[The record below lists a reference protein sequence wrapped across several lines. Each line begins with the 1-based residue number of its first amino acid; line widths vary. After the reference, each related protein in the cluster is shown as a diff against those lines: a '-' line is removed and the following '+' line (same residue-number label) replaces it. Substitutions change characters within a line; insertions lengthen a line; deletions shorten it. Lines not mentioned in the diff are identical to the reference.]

1 MMNKY
6 IKPAIE
12 VLVIETQQM
21 IAESIIIDNGG
32 TVTPSNADSREFHDL
47 DDFLDEW

>member
-1 MMNKY
+1 MKKY
-6 IKPAIE
+6 TKPAIE
-12 VLVIETQQM
+12 VLAIETQQM

-32 TVTPSNADSREFHDL
+32 TVRPSDADSRELRDL

>member
-1 MMNKY
+1 MNKY
-6 IKPAIE
+6 IKPTIE
-12 VLVIETQQM
+12 VLAIETQQM

-32 TVTPSNADSREFHDL
+32 TVKPIDADSRELRDI

>member
-1 MMNKY
+1 MNKY

-21 IAESIIIDNGG
+21 IAESIIIDNGESVNPG
-32 TVTPSNADSREFHDL
+32 NADSREFHDL